1 MTFKIQTRIERR
13 ARPLH
18 MQGRTVLHQLQL
30 FTEALTR
37 SGRGTFNM
45 VQRPAEAGNRQ
56 VPSTTQPMPVQHTRT
71 APGTLPAAMPVPAM
85 VTPASSALPAPSAT
99 GTNSFANLVHQ
110 VSMRKVHPID
120 AIRAGMPAAL
130 LRDASTYFNLPA
142 QRINTIA
149 RVPNTTAHNWS
160 RQNANMDAAASE
172 RIWRM
177 ADVAALAREVFGT
190 EEAAKSWL
198 GAANRTFQN
207 SAPLDY
213 LDTEPG
219 AAAVRQV
226 LNAIAT
232 GGAA

>member
-1 MTFKIQTRIERR
+1 M
-13 ARPLH
+13 A
-18 MQGRTVLHQLQL
+18 
-30 FTEALTR
+30 
-37 SGRGTFNM
+37 
-45 VQRPAEAGNRQ
+45 
-56 VPSTTQPMPVQHTRT
+56 
-71 APGTLPAAMPVPAM
+71 VPAT
-85 VTPASSALPAPSAT
+85 VTPASSVSPAPPAP
-99 GTNSFANLVHQ
+99 GTNAFASLVNQ

-149 RVPNTTAHNWS
+149 RVPNTTAHNWT
-160 RQNANMDAAASE
+160 RQNVNMDAAASE

-177 ADVAALAREVFGT
+177 ADIAAMAREVFGS

-198 GAANRTFQN
+198 GTANRTFNN
-207 SAPLDY
+207 STPLDY

-232 GGAA
+232 GGVA